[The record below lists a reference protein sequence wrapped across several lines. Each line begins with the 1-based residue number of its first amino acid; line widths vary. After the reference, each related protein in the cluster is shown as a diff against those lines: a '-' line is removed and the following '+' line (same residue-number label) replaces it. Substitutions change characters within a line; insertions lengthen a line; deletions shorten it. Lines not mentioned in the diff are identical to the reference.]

1 MCRCVYLLRF
11 IFTIYFLLT
20 FVLIGTKTPKAK
32 NKDTIKIH
40 FKIHL
45 FKVCVITNSVFTWL
59 FPTGMFGFSHER
71 DQHFSLSMYLKNR
84 LYNYRGNF
92 RKNLKY
98 VVHSAVEVDLSHL
111 KLEI

>member
-1 MCRCVYLLRF
+1 MCLFVTFYIYYLL
-11 IFTIYFLLT
+11 FTDICFNWY
-20 FVLIGTKTPKAK
+20 KNPK

-71 DQHFSLSMYLKNR
+71 DQHFSLTMYLKNR